1 MSSVFSSPKI
11 PDPPDPARR
20 PERREGVDPDDIV
33 VGGQDDAEESG
44 RRGRRAL
51 RRPSGGGDGVG
62 TGLSV

>member
-1 MSSVFSSPKI
+1 MSSVFSPDI

-51 RRPSGGGDGVG
+51 RRPSGGDSVG

>member
-1 MSSVFSSPKI
+1 MSSVFSPDI

-33 VGGQDDAEESG
+33 VGGQDDDGEDSG

-51 RRPSGGGDGVG
+51 RRPSGNGDSVG

>member
-1 MSSVFSSPKI
+1 MSSMFKPSI
-11 PDPPDPARR
+11 PDAPDPARR

-33 VGGQDDAEESG
+33 VGGQDDAEDTS

-51 RRPSGGGDGVG
+51 RRPSGEGSGIG